1 MPPSYIGNETPP
13 RTVTLFMFE
22 DMFPFEGMFPIID
35 DRFLGIATLDGVGG
49 VKVGNAAP
57 AGLNDGT
64 LGSEV
69 MSKLPVA

>member
-1 MPPSYIGNETPP
+1 M
-13 RTVTLFMFE
+13 TLFMFE
-22 DMFPFEGMFPIID
+22 DMFPIVD

-64 LGSEV
+64 LGREV

>member
-1 MPPSYIGNETPP
+1 M
-13 RTVTLFMFE
+13 VTLFMFE
-22 DMFPFEGMFPIID
+22 DMFPIVD